1 MDVIYILFSI
11 STGVALSFSFGDP
24 PNNFHPVS
32 WLGKFIDAI
41 IHKLKLKS
49 ENSRIE
55 KLNGMVLTL
64 FLASGACILNQLL
77 SLYIYSIF
85 SFIGF
90 AIYAVI
96 VLKSSIAILTME
108 KHVNAIIRALEKNDL
123 EGARRNLSYI
133 VSRNTSTLDTQHIL
147 SGTIESIGESVVDGI
162 VAPLFYY
169 SFFGP
174 SGAVGY
180 RVVNTLDSM
189 IGYKD
194 KYHLNIGWM
203 SAKVDTI
210 LNYVPARLC
219 AMLMILSARIVGA
232 DWKNSIQVLGTD
244 HHNTCSVNAGYPM
257 STMAGALRIK
267 LEKIDEYTLGSELEP
282 LSIEKCRT
290 AIKIMKVT
298 TIVFC
303 LLVSF
308 PLIISLSTIGWWNFF
323 FGF

>member
-1 MDVIYILFSI
+1 MLFSL
-11 STGVALSFSFGDP
+11 SMGVALSFGLSDP
-24 PNNFHPVS
+24 PNNFHPIS
-32 WLGKFIDAI
+32 WLGEFIDTI
-41 IHKLKLKS
+41 IHKLKFKS
-49 ENSRIE
+49 ENSMIE
-55 KLNGMVLTL
+55 KINGVILTL
-64 FLASGACILNQLL
+64 FLALGACILSQLL

-85 SFIGF
+85 GFIGF
-90 AIYAVI
+90 VIYAVI

-108 KHVNAIIRALEKNDL
+108 KHVDTILRALDKNDL

-133 VSRNTSTLDTQHIL
+133 VSRNTSTLDIQHIL

-162 VAPLFYY
+162 IAPLFYY

-180 RVVNTLDSM
+180 RIVNTLDSM

-194 KYHLNIGWM
+194 KYHLYLGWM

-210 LNYVPARLC
+210 LNYVPARLS

-232 DWKNSIQVLGTD
+232 DWKNSIQVLGSD
-244 HHNTCSVNAGYPM
+244 HCKTYSVNAGYPM

-267 LEKIDEYTLGSELEP
+267 LEKINEYTLGSELEP
-282 LSIEKCRT
+282 LSIEKCRK

-298 TIVFC
+298 TIIFC

-308 PLIISLSTIGWWNFF
+308 PLIISLSAIGWWNFF
-323 FGF
+323 YGF

>member
-1 MDVIYILFSI
+1 MDVIYMLFSL
-11 STGVALSFSFGDP
+11 SMGVAFSFGLSDP
-24 PNNFHPVS
+24 PNNFHPIS
-32 WLGKFIDAI
+32 WLGKFIDTI

-49 ENSRIE
+49 ENSKIE
-55 KLNGMVLTL
+55 KINGVILTL
-64 FLASGACILNQLL
+64 FLALGACILSQLL

-85 SFIGF
+85 GLIGF
-90 AIYAVI
+90 VIYAVI

-108 KHVNAIIRALEKNDL
+108 KHVDTILRALDKNDL

-133 VSRNTSTLDTQHIL
+133 VSRNTSTLDIQHIL

-162 VAPLFYY
+162 IAPLFYY

-180 RVVNTLDSM
+180 RIVNTLDSM

-194 KYHLNIGWM
+194 KYHLYLGWL

-210 LNYVPARLC
+210 LNYVPARLS
-219 AMLMILSARIVGA
+219 AMLMILSASIVGA
-232 DWKNSIQVLGTD
+232 YWKISIQVLGSD
-244 HHNTCSVNAGYPM
+244 HCKTYSVNAGYPM

-267 LEKIDEYTLGSELEP
+267 LEKINEYTLGSELEP
-282 LSIEKCRT
+282 LSIEKCRK

-298 TIVFC
+298 TIIFC

-308 PLIISLSTIGWWNFF
+308 PLIISLSVIGWWNFF

>member
-1 MDVIYILFSI
+1 MLCSL
-11 STGVALSFSFGDP
+11 SGGVALSFILSDP

-32 WLGKFIDAI
+32 WLGKFIDTI
-41 IHKLKLKS
+41 IHKLKNKS
-49 ENSRIE
+49 ENWKLE
-55 KLNGMVLTL
+55 KLDGVILTL
-64 FLASGACILNQLL
+64 FLAAGACITNQLL
-77 SLYIYSIF
+77 SLYIYSTLGL
-85 SFIGF
+85 IGF
-90 AIYAVI
+90 TIYAVI

-108 KHVNAIIRALEKNDL
+108 KHVYAIIMALEKNDL
-123 EGARRNLSYI
+123 ERARKSLSYI
-133 VSRNTSTLDTQHIL
+133 VSRNTSTLDIQHVL

-162 VAPLFYY
+162 IAPLFYY

-194 KYHLNIGWM
+194 KYHFNIGWM
-203 SAKVDTI
+203 SAKADTI

-219 AMLMILSARIVGA
+219 AVLMIFSARIVGA
-232 DWKNSIQVLGTD
+232 DWKNSIHVLSTD
-244 HHNTCSVNAGYPM
+244 HRNTSSVNAGYPM

-267 LEKIDEYTLGSELEP
+267 LEKIDEYTLGTELEP
-282 LSIEKCRT
+282 LSIEKCST

-298 TIVFC
+298 TIIFC
-303 LLVSF
+303 ALVSF
-308 PLIISLSTIGWWNFF
+308 PLIILLSTIGWWNFF

>member
-1 MDVIYILFSI
+1 MDVIYILFSL
-11 STGVALSFSFGDP
+11 SMGVALCFSLSDS

-32 WLGKFIDAI
+32 WLGKFIDVI
-41 IHKLKLKS
+41 IHKLKHKS
-49 ENSRIE
+49 GNSTIE
-55 KLNGMVLTL
+55 KLNGVVLTL
-64 FLASGACILNQLL
+64 FLAAGICILNQLL

-85 SFIGF
+85 GFIGF

-96 VLKSSIAILTME
+96 VIKFSIAILTME
-108 KHVNAIIRALEKNDL
+108 KHVYAIIRSLEKNDL
-123 EGARRNLSYI
+123 VRARKNLSYI
-133 VSRNTSTLDTQHIL
+133 VSRNTSTLDIQHVL

-162 VAPLFYY
+162 IAPLFYY

-180 RVVNTLDSM
+180 RIVNTLDSM
-189 IGYKD
+189 IGYTD
-194 KYHLNIGWM
+194 KYHLDIGWM

-232 DWKNSIQVLGTD
+232 DWKNSINVLCTD
-244 HHNTCSVNAGYPM
+244 HHNTHSVNAGYPM

-267 LEKIDEYTLGSELEP
+267 LEKIDEYTLGRELEP

-298 TIVFC
+298 AIVFC
-303 LLVSF
+303 VLVSF
-308 PLIISLSTIGWWNFF
+308 PLIISLSAIGWWTFF

>member
-1 MDVIYILFSI
+1 
-11 STGVALSFSFGDP
+11 
-24 PNNFHPVS
+24 
-32 WLGKFIDAI
+32 
-41 IHKLKLKS
+41 
-49 ENSRIE
+49 
-55 KLNGMVLTL
+55 
-64 FLASGACILNQLL
+64 
-77 SLYIYSIF
+77 
-85 SFIGF
+85 
-90 AIYAVI
+90 
-96 VLKSSIAILTME
+96 ME
-108 KHVNAIIRALEKNDL
+108 KHVNAIILALEKNDL

-133 VSRNTSTLDTQHIL
+133 VSRNTSTLDNQHIL

-232 DWKNSIQVLGTD
+232 DWKNSVQVLGTD

-308 PLIISLSTIGWWNFF
+308 PLIISLSAIGWWNFF